1 MLLINSILKDRPR
14 SNPVKA
20 GIVRGVS
27 SPNAT
32 LIYYLVFTSLSLIY
46 RSNTIINA
54 TTNGLTHQLRATGEP
69 KLDSQEHSLG

>member
-20 GIVRGVS
+20 GIVRGAN

-32 LIYYLVFTSLSLIY
+32 LIHYLVFTSLTLIY
-46 RSNTIINA
+46 RSNTIIY